1 MLFHLVIHKD
11 ENSTYGVTIPSLAGV
26 FSYGDTLEEA
36 VSNAKE
42 AIKFHLTGILE
53 DGLEPEFKH
62 FTLDEIKAH
71 PDYQGADLISV
82 DIDTSSYTLKP
93 ERFNVSWPK
102 YLIREVDRYTTLH
115 PDTRSSFLAKA
126 AKKYIEQ
133 NT

>member
-42 AIKFHLTGILE
+42 AIEFHLTGILE

-115 PDTRSSFLAKA
+115 PDNRSSFLAKA